1 MAKADVLALAQD
13 IGKFGDP
20 ISIEDYYDEIVREL
34 GLLELL
40 VDPVS
45 IGITSELSVYQMPIP
60 VIRTLELISER
71 YGTLDR
77 VDRVTLRAVHGTGW
91 TNLKGTPVSFTQELE
106 NDNAFRLVPI
116 PDQAESL
123 IGLVSA
129 VRDDVPYWL
138 ELPIALEIVFREYT
152 RESQFQNVEFA
163 QAAGQLAQLFFSLVG
178 VFRDIEGV
186 GEQP

>member
-20 ISIEDYYDEIVREL
+20 ISLEDYYDEIVREL

-45 IGITSELSVYQMPIP
+45 IGITSEIAVYQMPIA

-71 YGTLDR
+71 FGTLDR

-91 TNLKGTPVSFTQELE
+91 TKRVGTPVTFTQELE
-106 NDNAFRLVPI
+106 SDNAFRLVPI

-123 IGLVSA
+123 VGLVSA
-129 VRDDVPYWL
+129 TRDDVPYWL

-152 RESQFQNVEFA
+152 RESNFQDVAFA

-178 VFRDIEGV
+178 IFRDVRGV
-186 GEQP
+186 GEEP